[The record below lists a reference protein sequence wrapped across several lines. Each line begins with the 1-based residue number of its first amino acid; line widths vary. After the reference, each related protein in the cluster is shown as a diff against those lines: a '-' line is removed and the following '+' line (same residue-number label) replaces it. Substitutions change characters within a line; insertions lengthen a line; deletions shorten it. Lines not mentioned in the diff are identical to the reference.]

1 MTDAD
6 DRDPTDEPEADG
18 RDARDARGEPDP
30 DVGGEADG
38 DADDGFYVDA
48 DDADD
53 AGFSLDLTSP
63 RDGAASKNGESLTNG
78 TSASEPSTNGEPT
91 GAKNGESK
99 GTTNSEPT
107 GAKNG
112 EPGPGS
118 NPDVDPELLTDATDV
133 DGVED
138 GDDEVEP
145 VELLVQLAEDGEIE
159 PWDIDIVA
167 VTDAFLERLDESD
180 LRTSGR
186 ALFYASVL
194 LRMKSD
200 EILAPD
206 DEEEEEPW
214 EAAMGGQEFDHDPID
229 ALESEIDRRLDR
241 KHARGSP
248 ETLDELVRELREAEH
263 GSWWKEG
270 RTYDT
275 SDSPHG
281 YDRGTQTLDYRA
293 ADDFRD
299 EGEPGEADVTGTTH
313 TEDIETTISEV
324 ETALRSQY
332 DKGRDEVLF
341 AEIRRAGGRPVETFL
356 ALLFLA
362 HRGVVHLQQDEL
374 FGDLWVQNPAAAAV
388 GDEAVAD

>member
-1 MTDAD
+1 MTD
-6 DRDPTDEPEADG
+6 
-18 RDARDARGEPDP
+18 DA
-30 DVGGEADG
+30 
-38 DADDGFYVDA
+38 DA
-48 DDADD
+48 DDA
-53 AGFSLDLTSP
+53 AFSLDLTSP
-63 RDGAASKNGESLTNG
+63 RDGTGGSDERAEPRSNGEAT
-78 TSASEPSTNGEPT
+78 PT
-91 GAKNGESK
+91 DDA
-99 GTTNSEPT
+99 
-107 GAKNG
+107 AL
-112 EPGPGS
+112 
-118 NPDVDPELLTDATDV
+118 VTDATDV
-133 DGVED
+133 DAS
-138 GDDEVEP
+138 DDEVEP

-206 DEEEEEPW
+206 DPEPDEPW
-214 EAAMGGQEFDHDPID
+214 EAEMGDQAFDHDPID
-229 ALESEIDRRLDR
+229 ALESEMDRRLER

-356 ALLFLA
+356 ALLVLA